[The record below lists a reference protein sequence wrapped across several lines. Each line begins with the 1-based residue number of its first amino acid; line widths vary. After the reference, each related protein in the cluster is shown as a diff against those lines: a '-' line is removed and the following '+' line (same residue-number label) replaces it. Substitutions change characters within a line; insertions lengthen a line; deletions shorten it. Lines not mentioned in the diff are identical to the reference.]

1 MKKKCMVYL
10 LTAVLLA
17 SSVPA
22 PVMAAGFEAEG
33 VVESAEEGFAAV
45 VPEGEEVLGQEKAA
59 EQEAIPEGEELP
71 EESSEQ
77 AGQSAEDLQD
87 SDGAWEKAE
96 ETGETPEDGMEA
108 VDGEDAAL
116 LTASG
121 TSGTTDWTLDS
132 SGTLVVSGTGS
143 TADESTYNN
152 PNALRNYVDEVRHVI
167 VEEGVVGIGE
177 KTFLNFQKLETI
189 ELPDSLRTIGD
200 EAFCQCYALEEVYIP
215 KNVKTIGWK
224 AFSYSGQDGWGHSA
238 MDSITFDRDIKDLH
252 VESMAFQS
260 AGMKKLTIA
269 GSNITMGNEVFET
282 CAYLTT
288 VTIEP
293 GLVSTGYGLF
303 RECENLTGVVI
314 PGTVKTMD
322 SGIFSGCES
331 LRSLVLEEGVE
342 EVGELLCFGCSSLT
356 SVTLPKFLKT
366 LPGLA
371 FSGCTNLP
379 AITLPEGLEIIG
391 DRAFEHCRSLKTLKL
406 PSTLQSFGTQAFLEC
421 SSMTSIELNNGLK
434 TIGKASFHKC
444 TALRE
449 ITIPGTVKELFNVF
463 QGCTALRK
471 VTLMDGVESLGLW
484 AFSGCSGL
492 SEIRFPGSLEY
503 IGDSAFTGCT
513 GLAAIYFE
521 GDAPE
526 FNGAAFSGVVADAY
540 YPTNASGWTADVRQN
555 YNGRITWH
563 GYAPELRVPVLIS
576 AENTSTRIKVSWNP
590 VSGASGYVVLRKNGN
605 GSYAYVGRT
614 TNTSYNNGKVTAG
627 TEYTYTVR
635 AYRGSF
641 DIANKKENRYDAE
654 YWSEYDAA
662 GVKAVRLTPGKI
674 SSVTNAATSINVKW
688 NKVTGAK
695 GYYVYKK
702 TGSGSYV
709 RIATVGSSTLSYS
722 DKDFK
727 NGTSYTYAVRPYNGD
742 SRGTYT
748 GVKTY
753 RLSRSL
759 ISSAK
764 RAGSGKITV
773 KWGKNVRV
781 TGYQISY
788 TTGSTTKTIT
798 VKGSS
803 TVSKTLTG
811 LGSGKSYTIKVR
823 GYKTVSGKNYYSG
836 WSTAKTVKA

>member
-1 MKKKCMVYL
+1 MVYL

-45 VPEGEEVLGQEKAA
+45 VPEGEEVLEQEKAA

-71 EESSEQ
+71 EESSKQIGQ
-77 AGQSAEDLQD
+77 AAEDLQD

-116 LTASG
+116 LLTASG
-121 TSGTTDWTLDS
+121 TSGTTDWTLDG

-167 VEEGVVGIGE
+167 VEEGVTGIGA
-177 KTFLNFQKLETI
+177 KTFFNFQKIETI
-189 ELPDSLRTIGD
+189 DLPDSLRTIGN

-215 KNVKTIGWK
+215 KNVKTIGSG
-224 AFSYSGQDGWGHSA
+224 AFSYSGQNGYGTNYMGSV
-238 MDSITFDRDIKDLH
+238 TFDEDIKDL
-252 VESMAFQS
+252 EIGSQAFEG
-260 AGMKKLTIA
+260 AGLEKLTIA

-293 GLVSTGYGLF
+293 GLVSTGYGVF
-303 RECENLTGVVI
+303 RDCDNLNGIVI
-314 PGTVKTMD
+314 PGTVKKMS

-356 SVTLPKFLKT
+356 SVTLPKSLKT

-391 DRAFEHCRSLKTLKL
+391 DRAFEYCRSLKTMKM
-406 PSTLQSFGTQAFLEC
+406 PSTLKSFGMQAFLEC
-421 SSMTSIELNNGLK
+421 ISMSSIELNNGL
-434 TIGKASFHKC
+434 TYIGNAAFHNC

-463 QGCTALRK
+463 NGCTALRK
-471 VTLMDGVESLGLW
+471 VVLMDGVEELSYR
-484 AFSGCSGL
+484 AFEGCSGL
-492 SEIRFPGSLEY
+492 TEIHFPGSLEY

-526 FNGAAFSGVVADAY
+526 IDGYAFTNVVADAY
-540 YPTNASGWTADVRQN
+540 YPTNAKGWTADVRQN

-576 AENTSTRIKVSWNP
+576 AENTSTGIKVSWNP
-590 VSGASGYVVLRKNGN
+590 VSGASGYGVWRKTGN
-605 GSYAYVGRT
+605 GSWSWIGRT
-614 TNTSYNNGKVTAG
+614 TNTFYNNGTGKAG
-627 TEYTYTVR
+627 TTYTYTVR

-641 DIANKKENRYDAE
+641 DTANKNKYDAE
-654 YWSEYDAA
+654 YWSEYDAT

-764 RAGSGKITV
+764 KAGSGKITV

-788 TTGSTTKTIT
+788 TTGSTTKTVT
-798 VKGSS
+798 VKGSG
-803 TVSKTLTG
+803 TTSKTLTG
-811 LGSGKSYTIKVR
+811 LSSGKSYTIKVR

>member
-45 VPEGEEVLGQEKAA
+45 VPEGEEVLEQEKAA
-59 EQEAIPEGEELP
+59 EQEAITEGEEP
-71 EESSEQ
+71 SEESSQQ
-77 AGQSAEDLQD
+77 AGQSVEDLQD
-87 SDGAWEKAE
+87 TDGAWEKAE
-96 ETGETPEDGMEA
+96 VTGETPEDGMEA
-108 VDGEDAAL
+108 VEGEEASL

-152 PNALRNYVDEVRHVI
+152 PGALRNYVDEVRHVI
-167 VEEGVVGIGE
+167 IEEGVTAIGA
-177 KTFLNFQKLETI
+177 KTFFNFQKIETI
-189 ELPDSLRTIGD
+189 DLPDSLRTIGD
-200 EAFCQCYALEEVYIP
+200 EAFCQCYALEEIYIP
-215 KNVKTIGWK
+215 ENVKTIGWK
-224 AFSYSGQDGWGHSA
+224 AFSGSGNDGWGHSA
-238 MDSITFDRDIKDLH
+238 MGSIIFDEDIRDLA
-252 VESMAFQS
+252 VESQAFWS
-260 AGMKKLTIA
+260 TGARTLTVA
-269 GSNITMGNEVFET
+269 GSNITMKDDVFESSPF
-282 CAYLTT
+282 LTT

-303 RECENLTGVVI
+303 RDCGKLTGIVI
-314 PGTVKTMD
+314 PGTVKKMS

-356 SVTLPKFLKT
+356 SVTLPKSLKT

-371 FSGCTNLP
+371 FSGCTSLP

-391 DRAFEHCRSLKTLKL
+391 DRAFEYCESLKTLKM
-406 PSTLQSFGTQAFLEC
+406 PSTLKSFGTQAFLEC
-421 SSMTSIELNNGLK
+421 TSMTSIELNNGL
-434 TIGKASFHKC
+434 TSMGNASFHHC
-444 TALRE
+444 SALQE
-449 ITIPGTVKELFNVF
+449 IVIPGTVKEIWNVF
-463 QGCTALRK
+463 YGCTALRE
-471 VTLMDGVESLGLW
+471 VTLMDGVEEVSYR
-484 AFSGCSGL
+484 AFDGCSGL
-492 SEIRFPGSLEY
+492 SEIHFPGSLTY
-503 IGDSAFTGCT
+503 IGDSAFSGCVS
-513 GLAAIYFE
+513 LAEIYFE
-521 GDAPE
+521 GDAPD
-526 FNGAAFSGVVADAY
+526 FSGYAFTGVVADAY

-576 AENTSTRIKVSWNP
+576 AANTSTGIKVSWNP
-590 VSGASGYVVLRKNGN
+590 VSGASGYGVWRKTGN
-605 GSYAYVGRT
+605 GSWSWIGRT
-614 TNTSYNNGKVTAG
+614 TNTFYNNGKVTAG

-641 DIANKKENRYDAE
+641 DTANKNKYDAE
-654 YWSEYDAA
+654 YWSKYDAD
-662 GVKAVRLTPGKI
+662 GVTAVRLMPGKI
-674 SSVTNAATSINVKW
+674 SSVTNGASSISVKW

-788 TTGSTTKTIT
+788 TTGSTTKTVT
-798 VKGSS
+798 VKGSG
-803 TVSKTLTG
+803 TTSKTLTG
-811 LGSGKSYTIKVR
+811 LSSGKSYTIKVR